1 MQGCMQ
7 GAWCTEHVPIAF
19 ISLHLKPGAS
29 LWSFSTW
36 AQRQANRDKS
46 TQLFY
51 NSSITANI
59 LSTFA
64 SNNRLHHFPTT
75 EREKIISLPLFFH
88 TLSMLSQG
96 CWRWGGLAFILAA
109 YEPYLA
115 HMIIWV
121 VANSSI
127 HKDCLEKNDTW
138 ENKAL
143 YGSSISWPGR
153 SYLWALLVQQ
163 SDMEGDCFTS
173 FLLFNYL
180 NSLHS
185 IVDQLSQSVSPK
197 TGITSQESIP

>member
-1 MQGCMQ
+1 MCRLPSSVCIWNQKLRFDHLVH
-7 GAWCTEHVPIAF
+7 EHKGKLTGTRAH
-19 ISLHLKPGAS
+19 S
-29 LWSFSTW
+29 
-36 AQRQANRDKS
+36 
-46 TQLFY
+46 Y
-51 NSSITANI
+51 SITAV
-59 LSTFA
+59 LQQTFYQH
-64 SNNRLHHFPTT
+64 LHPTT
-75 EREKIISLPLFFH
+75 GCTTSPLLKEKKIISLPPFFH

-127 HKDCLEKNDTW
+127 HKDCHEKNDTW